1 MKKQTGVNYL
11 IQHLKNLGMDFQLNS
26 INGIIEKSN
35 EIERENIVTA
45 YNHGT
50 FYLRGEDYF
59 KKHFENE
66 SGI

>member
-1 MKKQTGVNYL
+1 MKKQTAVEYL
-11 IQHLKNLGMDFQLNS
+11 IQHLKNLGMDYQLNS
-26 INGIIEKSN
+26 YKGIIEKSK

-59 KKHFENE
+59 KKHFEDE